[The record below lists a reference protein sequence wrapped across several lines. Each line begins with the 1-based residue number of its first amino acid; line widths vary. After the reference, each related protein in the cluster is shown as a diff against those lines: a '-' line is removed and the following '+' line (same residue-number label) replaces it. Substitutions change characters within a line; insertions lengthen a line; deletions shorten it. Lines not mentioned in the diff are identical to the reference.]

1 MKIDR
6 LFTQAAK
13 DPYASLEFE
22 SRSSV
27 IRNPDGSIVAEWKEV
42 QVPKTWS
49 QVASDIMAQKYF
61 RKAGIPK
68 HRRKRS
74 EEGIPTWLQ
83 PSVPDQTK
91 QAKLPADEKMVSEND
106 TRQVFDRL
114 AGCWTYWG
122 HKHGYFSD
130 ESSSQA
136 FYDEL
141 RYMLANQMVA
151 PNSPQWFNTGLNWA
165 YGITGPAQGHYYV
178 DPKSQEIKKSEDAY
192 SHPQPH
198 ACFIQSVKDDLVQEG
213 GIMDLW
219 VREARLF
226 KYGSGT
232 GSNFS
237 ELRGGQEPLSGGGV
251 SSGLMSFL
259 RIGDVAA
266 GSIKSGGTTRRAAK
280 MVCLDVDHPDIEQ
293 FVTWKVKEEQKVAAL
308 VAGSKQIKFLINGL
322 FQACHSWAEIS
333 ERFDRRKN
341 KHLRKVLLQV
351 RASSMPLSYVERII
365 HLAKQGYTGV
375 EFDEYDTDWNSE
387 AYSTVAG
394 QNANNS
400 VRITNEFMTAV
411 EQDQDWSLYW
421 RTELVKSREEE
432 REPKACQTLKASE
445 LWEQIAYAAWAS
457 ADPGLQFDST
467 INEWHTCQADGPI
480 RASNPCS
487 EYMFLDDTACN
498 LASLNLLRFQN
509 ENGELDITRFRHAV
523 RLWTIVLE
531 ISVLMAQFPSRRI
544 AELSHEFRTL
554 GLGYA
559 NMGTFLMVNGIP
571 YDSEKA
577 RAVCGA
583 ITCIMHMSAYAAS
596 AEMASEFGSFSGYE
610 RNKEVMLRVLRNHR
624 RAAYRASD
632 REYEGLTI
640 KPVAIDSQHC
650 PPELLRAAQADAD
663 RAVELGEQH
672 GFRNAQVTVIAPTGT
687 IGLLMDCDTTGIE
700 PDFALVKFKKL
711 AGGGYFKI
719 INQSIPPA
727 LYKLGYNEQQVQEIV
742 NYTKGRGSLSGS
754 PCINPEALRQ
764 KSFTEELLQIVEGQ
778 LPAAF
783 DIRFV
788 FNRWVLGDD
797 FCIKTLGISE
807 EQLNN
812 PEFSLLQY
820 LGFHESEIDAAN
832 DYVCGTMTIEDAPH
846 LKRSDYD
853 IFDCANKCGKKGKRY
868 LSAESHVRMMAVAQ
882 PFISGSI
889 SKTINLPG
897 QAAVEDI
904 KEVYH
909 LSWQLGLKCNAL
921 YRDGSKLS
929 QPLNTSVVDDIG
941 DLDGDLDEELLPTQ
955 PREVRIAEKVI
966 HRYIAKRRKLP
977 GRRKGY
983 TQKATIGGHKLY
995 LRTGEYEDGQLGE
1008 VFLDMHKEGAAFR
1021 SMMNCFAIAVSL
1033 GLQHGVPLEE
1043 YIEAFVF
1050 TRFEPNG
1057 MVQGNDAIKVSTSI
1071 IDYIFRELAITYL
1084 DRTDLAHVAPEDLRS
1099 SSLHSYGKQISPPEY
1114 HDEKVVSERT
1124 LTLEES
1130 QAYLAR
1136 TTDTEPAV
1144 AKVEPAQG
1152 GYNGNGLATET
1163 NESDLSNHE
1172 MLSLL
1177 GDWNMEGRS
1186 RNELIREARTKG
1198 YEGENCG
1205 NCGQFTMV
1213 RNGACLKCVSCGHT
1227 SGCS

>member
-1 MKIDR
+1 M
-6 LFTQAAK
+6 
-13 DPYASLEFE
+13 
-22 SRSSV
+22 
-27 IRNPDGSIVAEWKEV
+27 
-42 QVPKTWS
+42 
-49 QVASDIMAQKYF
+49 
-61 RKAGIPK
+61 
-68 HRRKRS
+68 
-74 EEGIPTWLQ
+74 
-83 PSVPDQTK
+83 
-91 QAKLPADEKMVSEND
+91 
-106 TRQVFDRL
+106 
-114 AGCWTYWG
+114 
-122 HKHGYFSD
+122 
-130 ESSSQA
+130 
-136 FYDEL
+136 
-141 RYMLANQMVA
+141 
-151 PNSPQWFNTGLNWA
+151 
-165 YGITGPAQGHYYV
+165 
-178 DPKSQEIKKSEDAY
+178 
-192 SHPQPH
+192 
-198 ACFIQSVKDDLVQEG
+198 
-213 GIMDLW
+213 
-219 VREARLF
+219 
-226 KYGSGT
+226 
-232 GSNFS
+232 
-237 ELRGGQEPLSGGGV
+237 
-251 SSGLMSFL
+251 
-259 RIGDVAA
+259 
-266 GSIKSGGTTRRAAK
+266 
-280 MVCLDVDHPDIEQ
+280 
-293 FVTWKVKEEQKVAAL
+293 
-308 VAGSKQIKFLINGL
+308 
-322 FQACHSWAEIS
+322 
-333 ERFDRRKN
+333 
-341 KHLRKVLLQV
+341 
-351 RASSMPLSYVERII
+351 
-365 HLAKQGYTGV
+365 
-375 EFDEYDTDWNSE
+375 
-387 AYSTVAG
+387 
-394 QNANNS
+394 
-400 VRITNEFMTAV
+400 
-411 EQDQDWSLYW
+411 
-421 RTELVKSREEE
+421 
-432 REPKACQTLKASE
+432 
-445 LWEQIAYAAWAS
+445 
-457 ADPGLQFDST
+457 
-467 INEWHTCQADGPI
+467 
-480 RASNPCS
+480 
-487 EYMFLDDTACN
+487 
-498 LASLNLLRFQN
+498 
-509 ENGELDITRFRHAV
+509 
-523 RLWTIVLE
+523 
-531 ISVLMAQFPSRRI
+531 
-544 AELSHEFRTL
+544 
-554 GLGYA
+554 
-559 NMGTFLMVNGIP
+559 
-571 YDSEKA
+571 
-577 RAVCGA
+577 
-583 ITCIMHMSAYAAS
+583 
-596 AEMASEFGSFSGYE
+596 
-610 RNKEVMLRVLRNHR
+610 
-624 RAAYRASD
+624 
-632 REYEGLTI
+632 
-640 KPVAIDSQHC
+640 AIDSQHC
-650 PPELLRAAQADAD
+650 PPELLQAAQADAD

-727 LYKLGYNEQQVQEIV
+727 LVKLGYNEQQVQDIV

-754 PCINPEALRQ
+754 PCINPEVLRQ
-764 KSFTEELLQIVEGQ
+764 KGFTEELLQIIEGQ

-807 EQLNN
+807 DQLNH
-812 PEFSLLQY
+812 PEFSILQH
-820 LGFHESEIDAAN
+820 LGFRESEIDAAN
-832 DYVCGTMTIEDAPH
+832 DYVCGTMTVEDAPH

-853 IFDCANKCGKKGKRY
+853 VFDCANKCGKKGKRY

-897 QAAVEDI
+897 QASVEDI
-904 KEVYH
+904 KDVYH

-929 QPLNTSVVDDIG
+929 QPLNTSAVDDIG
-941 DLDGDLDEELLPTQ
+941 DFDEELDEELLPAQ

-966 HRYIAKRRKLP
+966 HRYIAKRRRLP

-1043 YIEAFVF
+1043 YVEAFVF

-1136 TTDTEPAV
+1136 TTDEETAV
-1144 AKVEPAQG
+1144 GDAEAAQG
-1152 GYNGNGLATET
+1152 SYNGNGLATET
-1163 NESDLSNHE
+1163 SDSDLSHHG